1 MWSLRHDPLCY
12 LVRSLKTGT
21 GYVLCCW
28 EIVPWGRSWRDEGEG
43 GGEAN
48 VHSLVKIVGLWDD
61 RYTMS
66 L

>member
-1 MWSLRHDPLCY
+1 MSY
-12 LVRSLKTGT
+12 AA
-21 GYVLCCW
+21 
-28 EIVPWGRSWRDEGEG
+28 GRSSHGVGPGEMRVKG

-48 VHSLVKIVGLWDD
+48 DHSLVKIVGLWDD